1 MLIAGVDEAGRG
13 PAIGPMVLAVAVI
26 DSDDEASL
34 RELGAK
40 DSKVVPV
47 DERERMY
54 PLLQNVLSAHSTVHI
69 NAPEMD
75 ELMDRVSLNEI
86 EAMKIGS
93 LLNQL
98 PLKPK
103 VVFVD
108 SPDPIADN
116 FGKHIQNYLSYKPK
130 IVAEHKADVNYPIV
144 SAASILAKVQRD
156 AVIKELQQAFSM
168 FGDIGSGYSHDER
181 TIDFL
186 KSYLKLH
193 GTLPSCAR
201 QKWATN
207 VRLMN
212 SKYQT
217 KLF

>member
-26 DSDDEASL
+26 DSEDESSL

-54 PLLQNVLSAHSTVHI
+54 PILQSTLAAHSTVHI
-69 NAPEMD
+69 TAPEMD

-108 SPDPIADN
+108 SPDPVADH
-116 FGKHIQNYLSYKPK
+116 FGRRIQNYLSFKPK

-156 AVIKELQQAFSM
+156 AVIKELQQAFAV

-181 TIDFL
+181 TIEFL
-186 KSYLKLH
+186 QKYLKLH
-193 GTLPSCAR
+193 NTLPSCAR

-207 VRLMN
+207 VRLMD

>member
-26 DSDDEASL
+26 DSEDEASL

-108 SPDPIADN
+108 SPDPIAEN
-116 FGKHIQNYLSYKPK
+116 FGKRIQNYLSYKPK

-156 AVIKELQQAFSM
+156 AVIKELQSAFSM

-193 GTLPSCAR
+193 GNLPSCAR

-212 SKYQT
+212 SRYQT